1 MSTMYESWHAGGRAR
16 AALRLPLLLALCLS
30 GLASTAR
37 AADTIYW
44 ASEVSPGS
52 LRSGPLAGGVGATL
66 GSIASEGGPCG
77 VAIAG
82 GKVYWA
88 NFDGDNIRV
97 ADLGPPV
104 GSPTTLFGPDVLP
117 GGEATTENGACGV
130 AIAGGNIYWANY
142 FDGTI
147 RVGPLGGHADGAP
160 TTLFSFEGG
169 PSGVAIAGGNIYW
182 TNQTGHQV
190 RYGPLGGGTGTSLYG
205 PDAADSGN
213 VDENNPLGLAIAGDK
228 IYWADLGS
236 DLIRFGPLDGSSAA
250 MTLFGPGAPF
260 GGVGGSQPFG
270 VTIDPGTQDLYWG
283 NWGSGQVMRGP
294 LSATLDAPASAAVP
308 LLTGETRPNSPV
320 VQRCGDGLV
329 IGTEECDAGVANGS
343 MTSCCTASCEYRT
356 AGESCRPIAGVC
368 DVAELCTGSDAS
380 CPADDFEPGSTVC
393 RPSAG
398 VCDVAENCT
407 GSGASCPAD
416 GFQSSSTVC
425 RPSAGVCDVAENCT
439 GSGAS
444 CPADGFQSSS
454 TVCRP
459 SAGVCDVA
467 ENCTGSGAS
476 CPADGFQSS
485 STVCRPSAG
494 VCDVAEN
501 CTGSGASCPADGFQ
515 SSSTVCRP
523 SAGVCDVA
531 ENCTGSGA
539 SCPADGF
546 QSSSTV
552 CRPSAGICD
561 VAENC
566 TGSGATCPADAK
578 STAVCRAAAG
588 VCDVAESCD
597 GVGNSCPTDGFAP
610 ASTVC
615 RPAAGACDVA
625 ENCTGSG
632 ASCPADTGLPDT
644 DGDTVC
650 DALDNCVAIA
660 NPSQANGDGDAL
672 GDACDPCNNIVPT
685 GQEKAKLTLTRL
697 LAPPSDDKVSFKGY
711 FTNVPGAP
719 TIDPVA
725 NGMRFLITDSTGS
738 TPVDVTIPGGAYD
751 VATKSGW
758 KVNGSGTSWT
768 YKNAGTVTPLI
779 NGIQKMQLKAVSS
792 VPGKYKVGVKGKN
805 GSYPIN
811 PANLPLVGTIVIDVP
826 YAATGQCG
834 EAQFPAAPPAKP
846 SCVSVSGGKTVK
858 CK

>member
-1 MSTMYESWHAGGRAR
+1 MNTMYEGWYAGGRRR
-16 AALRLPLLLALCLS
+16 AALRLPLLLALSLS

-66 GSIASEGGPCG
+66 GSISSEGSPCG

-104 GSPTTLFGPDVLP
+104 GTPTTLFGPDVLP

-130 AIAGGNIYWANY
+130 AIAGGNIYWANF

-160 TTLFSFEGG
+160 TTLFSLEGG
-169 PSGVAIAGGNIYW
+169 PSGVAIAGGNVYW

-190 RYGPLGGGTGTSLYG
+190 RYGPLGGGIGTSLYG
-205 PDAADSGN
+205 PDAVDSGN

-236 DLIRFGPLDGSSAA
+236 DLIRFGPLDGTSAA

-308 LLTGETRPNSPV
+308 LFSGETRPNSPV

-356 AGESCRPIAGVC
+356 AGESCRAIAGVC
-368 DVAELCTGSDAS
+368 DVAEVCTGSDAS
-380 CPADDFEPGSTVC
+380 CPADDFEPSSTVC
-393 RPSAG
+393 RTSAGVCDVAENCTGSAPACPPDAVAPNGTPCRAAAGVCDLAEACDGSSTACPPDDKSTAVCRPAAGVCDVAESCDGSTNNCPADGFQSSSAVCRPAAG

-407 GSGASCPAD
+407 GSGAA
-416 GFQSSSTVC
+416 
-425 RPSAGVCDVAENCT
+425 
-439 GSGAS
+439 
-444 CPADGFQSSS
+444 
-454 TVCRP
+454 
-459 SAGVCDVA
+459 
-467 ENCTGSGAS
+467 
-476 CPADGFQSS
+476 
-485 STVCRPSAG
+485 
-494 VCDVAEN
+494 
-501 CTGSGASCPADGFQ
+501 
-515 SSSTVCRP
+515 
-523 SAGVCDVA
+523 
-531 ENCTGSGA
+531 
-539 SCPADGF
+539 
-546 QSSSTV
+546 
-552 CRPSAGICD
+552 
-561 VAENC
+561 
-566 TGSGATCPADAK
+566 CPADAK

-632 ASCPADTGLPDT
+632 ASCPADTGLPDS

-660 NPSQANGDGDAL
+660 NPSQTNGDGDAL

-685 GQEKAKLTLTRL
+685 GQEKAKLSLSKL
-697 LAPPSDDKVSFKGY
+697 LAPPNDDKVSFKGY

-738 TPVDVTIPGGAYD
+738 TPVDVTIPGGVYD
-751 VATKSGW
+751 VAAKSGW

-768 YKNAGTVTPLI
+768 YKNAGTVVPLI
-779 NGIQKMQLKAVSS
+779 NGIQKMQLKAVTS
-792 VPGKYKVGVKGKN
+792 VPGKYKFGVKGKN

-834 EAQFPAAPPAKP
+834 EAQFPAAPPARP